1 MKRRLCALGYAAG
14 DALTAAGTVRD
25 FHPVPFSFRL
35 PGRESETK
43 SVAKVEKGLGYRT
56 RNESLRL
63 IAQHPAVPAYAE
75 LRPENTLHLRRVNSV
90 PKLLK
95 FVNSTKAGFRLNSQ
109 MFERE
114 RENSPILGAFRNC
127 VRSTLC
133 PFAQAALCVLGIQ
146 YSCPRRESGAKD
158 FKTIHLCLE
167 RTNLTLIRRGLQTNN
182 LSICHEKNVHIRAR
196 KPCRLRNFYS

>member
-25 FHPVPFSFRL
+25 FHPVPFSFRI
-35 PGRESETK
+35 PGREAKTK
-43 SVAKVEKGLGYRT
+43 SAAKVEKGLGYRT

-114 RENSPILGAFRNC
+114 KERGFPKTRGIPQLCSLHTLPLRSGCALCFGNPILMSPTGKRCKGF
-127 VRSTLC
+127 
-133 PFAQAALCVLGIQ
+133 
-146 YSCPRRESGAKD
+146 
-158 FKTIHLCLE
+158 
-167 RTNLTLIRRGLQTNN
+167 
-182 LSICHEKNVHIRAR
+182 
-196 KPCRLRNFYS
+196 